1 MRAVEKG
8 VSASL
13 FKKQQDQKIG
23 RASMSLP
30 RSTSLSDPEAIRK
43 ILAQKPKT
51 SKYIAA
57 HLLMDKSS
65 GFALTVPKK
74 LAKRAIDRN
83 RIKRLMREIY
93 RGAPISP
100 EPQLLVLRLRKKIG
114 DKTKH
119 RLREQ
124 ERKEIRSELMGLALQ
139 R

>member
-1 MRAVEKG
+1 VEKG
-8 VSASL
+8 ASASL
-13 FKKQQDQKIG
+13 FKKQQEQETC

-30 RSTSLSDPEAIRK
+30 RSTSLSDPQAIRK

-57 HLLMDKSS
+57 HHLIDDGS

-93 RGAPISP
+93 RTSPRSP

-114 DKTKH
+114 DKTKN

-124 ERKEIRSELMGLALQ
+124 ERKEIRSELIGLALQ
-139 R
+139 K

>member
-1 MRAVEKG
+1 
-8 VSASL
+8 
-13 FKKQQDQKIG
+13 
-23 RASMSLP
+23 MSLP
-30 RSTSLSDPEAIRK
+30 RSISLSDPEAIRK

-57 HLLMDKSS
+57 HHLIDEGS

-93 RGAPISP
+93 RTAPISP

-124 ERKEIRSELMGLALQ
+124 ERKEIRSELIGLALQ
-139 R
+139 K

>member
-1 MRAVEKG
+1 MLAVEKG
-8 VSASL
+8 VNASL
-13 FKKQQDQKIG
+13 FKKQLVQKTR

-51 SKYIAA
+51 GKYIAA
-57 HLLMDKSS
+57 HQLIDKSS

-93 RGAPISP
+93 RASP
-100 EPQLLVLRLRKKIG
+100 VSLEPQLLVLRLRKKIG

-124 ERKEIRSELMGLALQ
+124 ERKEIRADLIGLALQ
-139 R
+139 K

>member
-1 MRAVEKG
+1 
-8 VSASL
+8 
-13 FKKQQDQKIG
+13 
-23 RASMSLP
+23 MSLP
-30 RSTSLSDPEAIRK
+30 RSTSLSDPGVIRK
-43 ILAQKPKT
+43 VLAQKPKT

-57 HLLMDKSS
+57 HQLVDNSS

-93 RGAPISP
+93 RTAATAPQ
-100 EPQLLVLRLRKKIG
+100 PQLLVLRLRKKVG

-119 RLREQ
+119 RLREA
-124 ERKEIRSELMGLALQ
+124 ERKEIRSELVNLALN

>member
-1 MRAVEKG
+1 
-8 VSASL
+8 
-13 FKKQQDQKIG
+13 
-23 RASMSLP
+23 MSLP
-30 RSTSLSDPEAIRK
+30 RSTSLSDPQAIRK

-57 HLLMDKSS
+57 HHLIDDGS

-93 RGAPISP
+93 RTSPRSP

-114 DKTKH
+114 DKTKN

-124 ERKEIRSELMGLALQ
+124 ERKEIRSELIGLALQ
-139 R
+139 K

>member
-13 FKKQQDQKIG
+13 FKKQQDHKSC

-30 RSTSLSDPEAIRK
+30 RSISLSDPEAIRK

-57 HLLMDKSS
+57 HHLIDEGS

-93 RGAPISP
+93 RTSPTSP
-100 EPQLLVLRLRKKIG
+100 EPQLLVLRLRKKVG

-124 ERKEIRSELMGLALQ
+124 ERKEIRSELIGLALQ
-139 R
+139 K